1 MSEKFSA
8 RNRIKCKI
16 TNVDKSDLLGKIQLS
31 TLENSIVT
39 VVITKDALEK
49 FNITI
54 GDEIKV
60 ICKPTVVMIENI
72 K

>member
-1 MSEKFSA
+1 MSEKLSA